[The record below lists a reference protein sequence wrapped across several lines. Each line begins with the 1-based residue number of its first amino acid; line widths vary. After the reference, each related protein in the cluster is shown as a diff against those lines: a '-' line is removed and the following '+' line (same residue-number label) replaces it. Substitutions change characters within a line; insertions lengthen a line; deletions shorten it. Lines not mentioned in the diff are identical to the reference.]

1 MDEPTSP
8 PDPLTEL
15 ILEVFRVNGRLIAA
29 GDELVAPLGLTSA
42 RWQVLGAIALAAEP
56 TTVAGLARSMGLT
69 RQSVQRIINE
79 LASDQVVRLVDN
91 PQHRRAKRVVFTSR
105 GEALVGEANKRQ
117 APWAR
122 ALSEHFEPSLIA
134 KSTACLRALRER
146 LDADP
151 SAR

>member
-1 MDEPTSP
+1 MTEQASP

-79 LASDQVVRLVDN
+79 LAGEQVVRLVDN

-134 KSTACLRALRER
+134 QSTALLRALRER
-146 LDADP
+146 LDP